1 MTSVVEPFSSILN
14 YGWAYGENGWNTGM
28 DSNMVNLGL
37 MQHISVVSDTLT
49 APPTLVNGQRFIV
62 GAGATGAWLGQD
74 HNLAGAVGG
83 VWTFLPP
90 QEGWRYKVTGTNGL
104 WKVYVGGAWV
114 QAPEQ
119 GAVQWQQS
127 GTNVGTAGGVST
139 VNLTGSGVSTSL
151 TGSDLTVT
159 ITGGGG
165 GGGGSITSYNTAQV
179 FAVPGTYATLTAA
192 ITAFEDAVWL
202 NGATCQIQI
211 AQGTTLSEQI
221 TLTHGDYSAL
231 SIVAL
236 GTGITVNNSAFT
248 SNTPYG
254 AAFLGFV
261 GISSPNVV
269 GTINLT
275 APTSAATVV
284 CYDGVANI
292 SPITGT
298 TGLTTNALVAFL
310 CTGSISCVVA
320 GSASVLMKV
329 YAYSCTLPSANL
341 NGATTEMCTL
351 LSPSMLNN
359 HCSFGDTVVASTTAG
374 TAALTSYGAN
384 LSSVNFNLAA
394 STDTAVITCIG
405 GTTNIYGLGTIT
417 MPTTAQTFEFLN
429 MIGGTCIVSGVGG
442 PPTWTGVASTGKRYD
457 LGASSGSLVQSNNLA
472 SLSTWFTGGDSQ
484 TINTISAN
492 GLILGA

>member
-127 GTNVGTAGGVST
+127 GANVGTAGGVST

-159 ITGGGG
+159 ITGG

-254 AAFLGFV
+254 PAFLGFL

-275 APTSAATVV
+275 APTSTATVM
-284 CYDGVANI
+284 CYGGVANI

-298 TGLTTNALVAFL
+298 TGLTTNAPVIFL
-310 CTGSISCVVA
+310 CTGSISYVVA
-320 GSASVLMKV
+320 GSSSTLMKV
-329 YAYSCTLPSANL
+329 LATSCTLPSANL
-341 NGATTEMCTL
+341 NGATTEMCML
-351 LSPSMLNN
+351 LSPIMSNN
-359 HCSFGDTVVASTTAG
+359 HYSGADMIVASTTAG
-374 TAALTSYGAN
+374 TAALTSYGAT

-394 STDTAVITCIG
+394 STSTATINCIG
-405 GTTNIYGLGTIT
+405 GTTNIYGLGSIT
-417 MPTTAQTFEFLN
+417 MPTTAQTFEFLS
-429 MIGGTCIVSGVGG
+429 MSGGTCIVNTGNS
-442 PPTWTGVASTGKRYD
+442 PPTWTGVASTGKRYV
-457 LGASSGSLVQSNNLA
+457 LGPLSGSLVQSQNLA

>member
-359 HCSFGDTVVASTTAG
+359 HYSFGDTIVASTTAG
-374 TAALTSYGAN
+374 TSALTSYGAN
-384 LSSVNFNLAA
+384 LSGVNFNLAA
-394 STDTAVITCIG
+394 STGTAAITCIG
-405 GTTNIYGLGTIT
+405 DTTNIYGIGTIT
-417 MPTTAQTFEFLN
+417 MPTTAQTFEFLR
-429 MIGGTCIVSGVGG
+429 MTSGTCIVGTGTS
-442 PPTWTGVASTGKRYD
+442 PTWTGVASTGKRYD
-457 LGASSGSLVQSNNLA
+457 LGPLSGSLVQSNNLA

>member
-165 GGGGSITSYNTAQV
+165 GSITSYNTAQV

-254 AAFLGFV
+254 AAFLGFL

-275 APTSAATVV
+275 APTSALTVI
-284 CYDGVANI
+284 CSGGLANI
-292 SPITGT
+292 NPITGT
-298 TGLTTNALVAFL
+298 TGLTTNAPVTFI
-310 CTGSISCVVA
+310 CNGSISYVVA
-320 GSASVLMKV
+320 GSGSGLMKV
-329 YAYSCTLPSANL
+329 IASSCTLPSASL
-341 NGATTEMCTL
+341 SGATTRMCTL
-351 LSPSMLNN
+351 LSPSMINN
-359 HCSFGDTVVASTTAG
+359 HYSYADTIVAGTTAG
-374 TAALTSYGAN
+374 TSALTSGGAY

-394 STDTAVITCIG
+394 STGTAAIVCQG
-405 GTTNIYGLGTIT
+405 GTTNIVSLGTIT

-429 MIGGTCIVSGVGG
+429 MSGGTCIVGNAS
-442 PPTWTGVASTGKRYD
+442 PTWTGVASTGKRYN
-457 LGASSGSLVQSNNLA
+457 LGASSGSLVQSNNQA

>member
-429 MIGGTCIVSGVGG
+429 MLGGTCIVRNDNS
-442 PPTWTGVASTGKRYD
+442 PTWTGVASTGKRYD
-457 LGASSGSLVQSNNLA
+457 LGPLSGSLVQSNNLT